1 MKPVKSRA
9 IELQLPPDPP
19 ISSAFVETGDVL
31 DARPWLDMSTAPH
44 DGTLV
49 ELAMLARAHEPK
61 IITAKWRITRRRIDR
76 QWQVVGFWANP
87 QTMEEIGET
96 PQGWRMPDGYLYPGM
111 VVG

>member
-9 IELQLPPDPP
+9 IELQLPQDPP
-19 ISSAFVETGDVL
+19 ISTALVEAGDVV
-31 DARPWLDMSTAPH
+31 DENPWLDMKDAPQ

-49 ELAMLARAHEPK
+49 ELIMLARPHEPK
-61 IITAKWRITRRRIDR
+61 VVTAKWRITRRRAER

-87 QTMEEIGET
+87 QTMEEIHEP
-96 PQGWRMPDGYLYPGM
+96 PQGWRMPEGYLYPGM